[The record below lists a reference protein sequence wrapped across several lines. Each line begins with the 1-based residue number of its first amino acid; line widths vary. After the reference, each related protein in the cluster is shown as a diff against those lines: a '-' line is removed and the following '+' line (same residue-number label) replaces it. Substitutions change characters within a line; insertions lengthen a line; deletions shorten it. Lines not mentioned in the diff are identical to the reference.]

1 MLLTLFALKF
11 AAMVA
16 ALSVAGLAA
25 YFFPV
30 IVGYCRNIERQD
42 GLAVFNFF
50 AGWTL
55 LGWFAALGWA
65 LLATSRDKSAESGVV
80 LVRSP
85 MRAG

>member
-1 MLLTLFALKF
+1 MLLALFALKF

-16 ALSVAGLAA
+16 ALTVAGLAA

-30 IVGYCRNIERQD
+30 IIAYCRNIERLD
-42 GLAVFNFF
+42 GLAVFNFV

-55 LGWFAALGWA
+55 FGWFFALGWA
-65 LLATSRDKSAESGVV
+65 LLATSRDNSAEAGMA